1 MAMQGQGGALGRGV
15 RGRGTGVHEAHAG
28 EGAGRRW
35 RGSGSRRKSQ
45 RWAMQEGATRGPAGG
60 CSSAAAGDAWKRDDA
75 PGGRRQHLFV
85 DVQEEGEQ
93 GREEKLG
100 PAIPGGKRG
109 CRVHKVHR
117 MFK

>member
-1 MAMQGQGGALGRGV
+1 MQGHGGALGRGA
-15 RGRGTGVHEAHAG
+15 RGRGAGVHEALAG

-35 RGSGSRRKSQ
+35 RGSGSRTKSR

-60 CSSAAAGDAWKRDDA
+60 CSSVAAGDARKGDDA

-93 GREEKLG
+93 EREGNLG
-100 PAIPGGKRG
+100 PATCGPGMRCRG
-109 CRVHKVHR
+109 
-117 MFK
+117 